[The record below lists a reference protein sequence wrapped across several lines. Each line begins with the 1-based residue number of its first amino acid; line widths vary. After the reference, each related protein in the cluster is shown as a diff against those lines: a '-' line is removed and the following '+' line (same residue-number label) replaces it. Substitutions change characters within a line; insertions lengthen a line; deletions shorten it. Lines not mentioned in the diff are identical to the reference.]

1 MNTARLWRGA
11 AIGLIFITT
20 WLTLAHLSRV
30 RAASLWYVSPGGSDA
45 NSCAAPA
52 APCATINGALSKAG
66 ADDAIHVGAGTYTG
80 LTDLWVVDIRK
91 PITLSGGWNTDFNRQ
106 TGFSIIDGQKQRTGM
121 YIVTGGTVTIDRF
134 VIQNGQASGP
144 ASGGFEVFD
153 ANLIMTN
160 CVVRDNIGMGVG
172 GGAYIASSLT
182 MSNCS
187 LTGNQVFVGDG
198 GALRVVGT
206 ANLNNVTIHGNYA
219 PGGGALS
226 VDGAVSINNSTIT
239 SNTAGFRNGG
249 AIIGWH
255 GNISMRNSILAG
267 NIAYLYD
274 GVKASNECS
283 LEGSS
288 FTSGGYNLIGTLA
301 GCGLATTTGDVVNPN
316 PKLGSLQDTPS
327 YRPLLSGSPAINA
340 GDPNGCKD
348 YSDNPLPTDLRGMP
362 RAGRCD
368 SGAYEVGL
376 SVTKSVSGIF
386 SGDTATYT
394 ILLKNDEGLSTLSGL
409 TLTDILPV
417 SVTYVPDSLSFTNGD
432 GIEDSSVITW
442 TGSVSGNV
450 PTTISFGAQI
460 SNPMIATNVV
470 TVGWASAIFN
480 ASAVLGSHRSFLPL
494 VRKDQVVLA
503 SACPANYSDDFSN
516 PASGWLIDDDSYA
529 RMEYLNS
536 EYRILSKRSGYLY
549 LVRAPLVCGNSNYIV
564 EIDARWVG
572 TPGTSYGLIL
582 SLNSDYSDYYL
593 FDINT
598 DFQQYR
604 VYHRTFAGFTQVV
617 APTAN
622 TAILAGNATNHFKV
636 LDNGGWLTLY
646 LNGTLLNGMLPG
658 SLNPAKGVGI
668 VSSPYSNKPSSDAR
682 FDNFRLTVLPPFATS
697 VQGTQAPTGGPYRT
711 SAGTTNGMVLPLPDL
726 PWERQQP

>member
-20 WLTLAHLSRV
+20 WLTLAHLSQA
-30 RAASLWYVSPGGSDA
+30 RAAGSWYVSPGGSDA
-45 NSCAAPA
+45 NSCTVPA
-52 APCATINGALSKAG
+52 APCATLNGVLNKAS
-66 ADDAIHVGAGTYTG
+66 ATDTIYAGAGTFTG
-80 LTDLWVVDIRK
+80 TDDLYVVNIGK
-91 PITLSGGWNTDFNRQ
+91 PIVLSGGWDADFTRQ
-106 TGFSIIDGQKQRTGM
+106 TEFSIIDGQKQRSGL
-121 YIVTGGTVTIDRF
+121 YIATGGTVTIDRF
-134 VIQNGQASGP
+134 VIQNGQATGP

-198 GALRVVGT
+198 GALRVVGA
-206 ANLNNVTIHGNYA
+206 ANLNNVTIHDNYA
-219 PGGGALS
+219 PAGGALS
-226 VDGAVSINNSTIT
+226 VSGAVSINNSTIT
-239 SNTAGFRNGG
+239 SNTAGLRSGG
-249 AIIGWH
+249 AIVSYY

-267 NIAYLYD
+267 NIAYVYD
-274 GVKASNECS
+274 GVKAVNQCS
-283 LEGSS
+283 MEGGA
-288 FTSGGYNLIGTLA
+288 FVSGGYNIVGTLN
-301 GCGLATTTGDVVNPN
+301 GCGFATTTGDVVNVD
-316 PKLGSLQDTPS
+316 PKLGSLQGIPG

-348 YSDNPLPTDLRGMP
+348 NSYNPLPTDMRGMP

-376 SVTKSVSGIF
+376 NVTKFVSGI
-386 SGDTATYT
+386 STGDAATFT
-394 ILLKNDEGLSTLSGL
+394 IQLDNTEGLATLGDL
-409 TLTDILPV
+409 ALTDTLPV
-417 SVTYVPDSLSFTNGD
+417 SMTYVPDSLIYTNGN
-432 GIEDSSVITW
+432 GIESGGTITW
-442 TGSVSGNV
+442 TGSVTGSS
-450 PTTISFGAQI
+450 PTTISFGVQI
-460 SNPMIATNVV
+460 SNPMVATNVV
-470 TVGWASAIFN
+470 TVSWANAIFN
-480 ASAVLGSHRSFLPL
+480 ASAALGSYRSFLPL
-494 VRKDQVVLA
+494 VNKSQVTPPT
-503 SACPANYSDDFSN
+503 STCPTRYFDDFSN
-516 PASGWLIDDDSYA
+516 PASGWIIDDDGYV

-536 EYRILSKRSGYLY
+536 EYRILSKQSGYLY
-549 LVRAPLVCGNSNYIV
+549 LVRAPLACSYSNYIV

-572 TPGTSYGLIL
+572 TPGSSYGLIL

-598 DFQQYR
+598 DSQQYR
-604 VYHRTFAGFTQVV
+604 VYHRTSAGFTQVV
-617 APTAN
+617 APTTS
-622 TAILAGNATNHFKV
+622 TAILASNATNHFKV

-658 SLNPAKGVGI
+658 SFNPAKGVGI

-697 VQGTQAPTGGPYRT
+697 GQGTQSP
-711 SAGTTNGMVLPLPDL
+711 TNGHYQTQARAAGKIALPLPDL
-726 PWERQQP
+726 SWEQP